1 MPCLGLRCAAF
12 SPAVHILYR
21 VHRVS
26 KNHFARVVESA
37 LADLPPKFAAVLEQ
51 VPIEIHTRPTRRQL
65 RSVGLADDELL
76 LGLYVGTSLM
86 DRSVDHALEYPSS
99 IYLFQE
105 DLETVSDS
113 EADLVQEI
121 RTTVLHELGHHF
133 GMNEDDL
140 DALGYG

>member
-1 MPCLGLRCAAF
+1 
-12 SPAVHILYR
+12 

-26 KNHFARVVESA
+26 KNHFAALVESA
-37 LADLPPKFAAVLEQ
+37 LADLPPKFAQFLEQ
-51 VPIEIHTRPTRRQL
+51 VPVEIRDRPTRKQL
-65 RSVGLADDELL
+65 HSVGLGDDELL

-113 EADLVQEI
+113 EAELVEEI
-121 RTTVLHELGHHF
+121 RTTVLHEIGHHF